1 MNHNL
6 EDINTICERWSNE
19 VGVSLCD
26 QLDGLISGLSSD
38 ITCWKFDNQ
47 HIQQLLCRVL
57 SVRLNKYR
65 PSVQNDK
72 ERISLVCQNLI
83 NKLFDFVLN
92 LSSKE
97 QNAELFKILELSLEC
112 VLLFEADEFCLKFIE
127 NVTENAIFLRDGN
140 YKTKA
145 LISIVECMLNA
156 CNSIE
161 IRNKAIQKV
170 GFRTFRFLESER
182 LHWMLSDFI
191 LRPTTYD
198 NESLSTYVIVNVVP
212 KLVNVSKTYT
222 VLNNLWTDVGLSTG
236 SSSLPFKLFILCGLA
251 NFFISKDHSNILVI
265 KFNEFWM
272 IIQKSLISDDA
283 LVRKK
288 GLYLLKRSVDIAATL
303 NLQVNVDLFSW
314 SYLAYDCLQKCWE
327 KFFILFEI
335 LEEKQSHLV
344 IPLINSTFKEAEPF
358 GYLDK
363 SWTLVIYKRLLSH
376 DSVQVT
382 KLGILTLLKLK
393 VSSYM
398 QSPFLYEAVLNVLF
412 HKLNNMVLFS
422 CSSNSSTIEWS
433 VVDIALK
440 QWFKV
445 VDLSQ
450 EEFEQ
455 FFTLVLRAVMSVQWC
470 TTPLFH
476 VLYNMSLTPEFKV
489 LDEVKLENI
498 CIFLKDVVRTQNIFI
513 RGAVQ
518 CAILRMITKMTSN
531 GLSTMSIVNTVGVF
545 RSNESLSRGL
555 ESWDFLKEW
564 AGDCLRASPSKDNS
578 ALREIL
584 DMSVNLSLESRA
596 RSLVLFVDSGIYNLD
611 DHSKDL
617 FKKYF
622 SVLVGTAERVY
633 ASREESD
640 TCVKLI
646 LHIVEDS
653 KNCGQSICLMNDP
666 LVTAIT
672 PYIKEVIPYVRK
684 RLFEVGLD
692 NFESVELYVK
702 AIEVLSSSDLVSL
715 PDSWSLFKTAKEVF
729 VYPGSP
735 VIQKYFSLKVVH
747 WFMKFIVTLSKIDYH
762 VVNEKESIKQH
773 CLTIIKNDGPLHT
786 GISKD
791 AQDKGM
797 TRNHQVNW
805 GLLVSKYTEALWLV
819 LQESIDSGYVNIS
832 DVLEIVP
839 VVEVIKTA
847 ITAIEAGGR
856 DAFVPIVGVVKLTL
870 FHTIQ
875 NSALIETFL
884 HVSWTSC
891 FEQRKAASFWP
902 TIRAWIEMT
911 FSKNMIMEKELQSV
925 LVSVSLNFIMCW

>member
-1 MNHNL
+1 MNENL
-6 EDINTICERWSNE
+6 EDINTICERWSIE

-26 QLDGLISGLSSD
+26 QLDGLISVLSSE
-38 ITCWKFDNQ
+38 ITCRKFDNQ
-47 HIQQLLCRVL
+47 HVQLLLCRVL
-57 SVRLNKYR
+57 SVRLSKY
-65 PSVQNDK
+65 SAQNNN
-72 ERISLVCQNLI
+72 EPISTVCQNLI
-83 NKLFDFVLN
+83 NELVEFVLN

-97 QNAELFKILELSLEC
+97 KNAELFKILELSLEC
-112 VLLFEADEFCLKFIE
+112 LLLFEADDFCLKFIE
-127 NVTENAIFLRDGN
+127 NITEKISILKDSH
-140 YKTKA
+140 YKTEA

-161 IRNKAIQKV
+161 LRNNTILKV
-170 GFRTFRFLESER
+170 GFKTVCFLKSER
-182 LHWMLSDFI
+182 LHWMISDFV

-198 NESLSTYVIVNVVP
+198 NESLSTYAIVNVVP
-212 KLVNVSKTYT
+212 KLVNVSKSYT
-222 VLNNLWTDVGLSTG
+222 VINNLWADVSTG
-236 SSSLPFKLFILCGLA
+236 SSSLPYKLFILCGLA
-251 NFFISKDHSNILVI
+251 NIFISEDHSDILVI
-265 KFNEFWM
+265 KFNDFWM
-272 IIQKSLISDDA
+272 IIQKSLISNDA

-382 KLGILTLLKLK
+382 KLGILTLLKLN

-398 QSPFLYEAVLNVLF
+398 RRPFLFEAVLNILF

-422 CSSNSSTIEWS
+422 CNSSIIEWS
-433 VVDIALK
+433 AVDIALK
-440 QWFKV
+440 QWFKE

-450 EEFEQ
+450 EEFKS
-455 FFTLVLRAVMSVQWC
+455 FFILVLRAVMSVQWC

-476 VLYNMSLTPEFKV
+476 VLYNMSLTPELKV
-489 LDEVKLENI
+489 MDEENLENI
-498 CIFLKDVVRTQNIFI
+498 CIFLKDVVRTQHIFI

-518 CAILRMITKMTSN
+518 CAILRMITKRSSN

-545 RSNESLSRGL
+545 RSNESLCRGL
-555 ESWDFLKEW
+555 EAWDLLKEW
-564 AGDCLRASPSKDNS
+564 AGECLRKSPSKDNS

-596 RSLVLFVDSGIYNLD
+596 RSLVLFVDSGLYNLD
-611 DHSKDL
+611 DHSMDV

-622 SVLVGTAERVY
+622 SVLIGTAERVY

-646 LHIVEDS
+646 VHIVEDS
-653 KNCGQSICLMNDP
+653 KSCHQSGCLIDDP

-672 PYIKEVIPYVRK
+672 PYIKEVIPYARK

-702 AIEVLSSSDLVSL
+702 AIEVVSLSDLVSL
-715 PDSWSLFKTAKEVF
+715 SDSWSLFKTAKEVF

-735 VIQKYFSLKVVH
+735 LIQKYFSLKVVH
-747 WFMKFIVTLSKIDYH
+747 WFMKFIITLSKIDYH

-773 CLTIIKNDGPLHT
+773 CLTIIKNDGLLHT
-786 GISKD
+786 DISKD

-819 LQESIDSGYVNIS
+819 LQESIVSGYVNLS
-832 DVLEIVP
+832 DVLKIVP
-839 VVEVIKTA
+839 IEEVIKTA
-847 ITAIEAGGR
+847 ITAIESGGR

-870 FHTIQ
+870 SHTIQ
-875 NSALIETFL
+875 NNPLIETFL

-902 TIRAWIEMT
+902 TIKAWIEMT
-911 FSKNMIMEKELQSV
+911 FCKNLIMEKELHSV
-925 LVSVSLNFIMCW
+925 LVDVS